1 MITRQELE
9 GKWNEVKGRIQEKW
23 GALTDDELQR
33 VRGNAN
39 ALVGVIEQKTGAS
52 RRVIEEFLD
61 EAIAGGASA
70 VTGAMESAREFAG
83 KATEFAGKASDKVRE
98 QYDEVAES
106 VRAGYEEAEDMV
118 RRKPVESVAVA
129 FGAGIVTGV
138 LVGLLL
144 HSGSRD

>member
-1 MITRQELE
+1 MLTRLELE
-9 GKWNEVKGRIQEKW
+9 GKWTELKGRIQERW

-33 VRGNAN
+33 VRGNAT
-39 ALVGVIEQKTGAS
+39 ALVGAIEQKTGES

-61 EAIAGGASA
+61 QAVAEGATAVNEAL
-70 VTGAMESAREFAG
+70 ESAREFAG
-83 KATEFAGKASDKVRE
+83 KASEKVRE
-98 QYDEVAES
+98 QYEGVSES
-106 VRAGYEEAEDMV
+106 MKAGYDEAGEMV

-144 HSGSRD
+144 NTRDR

>member
-1 MITRQELE
+1 MLTRQELE
-9 GKWNEVKGRIQEKW
+9 GKWNELKGRIQERW

-33 VRGNAN
+33 VRGNAT
-39 ALVGVIEQKTGAS
+39 ALVGVIEQKTGES

-61 EAIAGGASA
+61 QAVTEGASA
-70 VTGAMESAREFAG
+70 VNEALESAREFAG
-83 KATEFAGKASDKVRE
+83 KASDKFRE
-98 QYDEVAES
+98 QYEGVSES
-106 VRAGYEEAEDMV
+106 VRAGYDEAEQIV

-144 HSGSRD
+144 NSHND